1 MKSPFDQSPK
11 NGSFR
16 HAVENAAR
24 ALARRSHESA
34 PVELRLPADGPIEF
48 QEVGPWRGM
57 ADAMALRQ
65 RFHSPQTHQKRAPT
79 EGPGRAAFEVLEQL
93 RCEALGVR
101 EFCGIATNLQASLAK
116 RSVRQGF
123 HRVTQQTQ
131 VLKLDALR
139 LLGFDALI
147 APVPSE
153 AEPALSVWGEFCDEH
168 RVQIANLASHLH
180 DQAAFAKHAKA
191 LLQAMNWLAP
201 ADANDDEA
209 APENDDE
216 DTENAPHTGDE
227 GENPPPEIATGEGDE
242 QVGPTAAEGGLSEA
256 ETDEN
261 LGGSEE
267 AGRGER
273 RSFAAQ
279 PADLYKN
286 FTNAYDSIADASDLC
301 DPSELSRLRALLDQR
316 LSHLQGL
323 IGRLAHRLQRHL
335 MAQQQRAWEFDVEEG
350 YLDVQRLPQIVINPL
365 MPLSFK
371 REQSMKFRDTV
382 VTLLIDNSGSMRGWP
397 ISVAAMTSD
406 ILARTLERCGVAVE
420 VLGFTTKAWKGG
432 ESREAWLR
440 AGKPLLPGRL
450 NDLLHIIYK
459 SADQPWRRTRK
470 NLGLML
476 QEGLL
481 KQNIDGE
488 ALSWAYQRLLA
499 RPEQR
504 RILMVISDGAPV
516 DDATLAVNP
525 AHFLD
530 AHLRQ
535 VIGEIEKRGLV
546 QLAAV
551 GIGHEVGSYYQR
563 AVTIHEPEQFSV
575 TLMMELASLFSEHF

>member
-1 MKSPFDQSPK
+1 MKSPFDKSPK
-11 NGSFR
+11 NAQFR

-24 ALARRSHESA
+24 ALARQRPDQA
-34 PVELRLPADGPIEF
+34 LVEVPLPADGPAEF
-48 QEVGPWRGM
+48 LEPGPWRGM
-57 ADAMALRQ
+57 ADALALRK
-65 RFHSPQTHQKRAPT
+65 RFHNTSTHSQRAPT

-101 EFCGIATNLQASLAK
+101 EFCGITSNLQASLAK
-116 RSVRQGF
+116 RAVRQGF
-123 HRVTQQTQ
+123 HRATQQTQ

-139 LLGFDALI
+139 LLAFDALI
-147 APVPSE
+147 GPLPVE
-153 AEPALSVWGEFCDEH
+153 AEPAVAVWQEFCDAH
-168 RVQIANLASHLH
+168 RLEVAQLANHLH
-180 DQAAFAKHAKA
+180 DQAAFARQAKA
-191 LLQAMNWLAP
+191 MLRAMDWLAP
-201 ADANDDEA
+201 ADSPEEDADAEQPESAPDDTPQSHEEA
-209 APENDDE
+209 GESAP
-216 DTENAPHTGDE
+216 DTADGE
-227 GENPPPEIATGEGDE
+227 GEQETDSTTVEG
-242 QVGPTAAEGGLSEA
+242 AAEEVADNPRS
-256 ETDEN
+256 
-261 LGGSEE
+261 GSEE
-267 AGRGER
+267 AGRGAR
-273 RSFAAQ
+273 HTVKPQAAPLYRAFTTQ
-279 PADLYKN
+279 FDRIATAADLCN
-286 FTNAYDSIADASDLC
+286 EA
-301 DPSELSRLRALLDQR
+301 ELARLRLLLDQR
-316 LSHLQGL
+316 LSHLQGM

-371 REQSMKFRDTV
+371 REQAMKFRDTV

-420 VLGFTTKAWKGG
+420 VLGFTTVAWKGG
-432 ESREAWLR
+432 ESGSAWAQ
-440 AGKPLLPGRL
+440 AGKPAGPGRL

-459 SADQPWRRTRK
+459 SADQPWRRSRK

-488 ALSWAYQRLLA
+488 ALQWAYQRLLA

-535 VIGEIEKRGLV
+535 VIEEIEKRRLV
-546 QLAAV
+546 QLAAI

-575 TLMMELASLFSEHF
+575 TLMMEMASLFSESR